1 MVALWHLAR
10 ATSSFK
16 LYIHC
21 YLQGYLTKMKKEN
34 SPFCEQDVK
43 DLFMN
48 IEEIYDFNK

>member
-1 MVALWHLAR
+1 MFY
-10 ATSSFK
+10 FK
-16 LYIHC
+16 QYIHF
-21 YLQGYLTKMKKEN
+21 YLQGYLTKMKEEN